1 MRQAV
6 VGAGARLGDRQEAAG
21 FDPLRDE
28 GRQYADAMR
37 AAGTAVDYREY
48 GPVVHGFA
56 NFFTLGGASAT
67 ATSEVIS
74 AIRAHLTRAR

>member
-1 MRQAV
+1 M
-6 VGAGARLGDRQEAAG
+6 GALPSMHDKE
-21 FDPLRDE
+21 
-28 GRQYADAMR
+28 ADAMR
-37 AAGTAVDYREY
+37 AAGTVVDYREY